1 MARSGQAA
9 VAVHRPGKI
18 GKRYQGMI
26 GHAAAHRPRI
36 RPRMILAEQLRKTN
50 GVGIQL
56 RVHKII
62 GAGSNRVYHCIETR
76 GRGANLLFELTVVGL
91 ILFPARTGADAIVS
105 VVTST
110 S

>member
-1 MARSGQAA
+1 MARRGQTA
-9 VAVHRPGKI
+9 VAVHRPGLLFLRP
-18 GKRYQGMI
+18 KRANG
-26 GHAAAHRPRI
+26 AAHRPRI

-50 GVGIQL
+50 RVGIQ
-56 RVHKII
+56 VGAQKII
-62 GAGSNRVYHCIETR
+62 GAGSNKVYHCIETH

-105 VVTST
+105 VVTSN